1 MFNFQNWEKKFETK
15 KQGMRESWEMIMQW
29 GLGVYLGLEN
39 AKKERKYYNYR
50 ISVLFLSL
58 ENFQT
63 KFIVVFIE
71 LKENR

>member
-1 MFNFQNWEKKFETK
+1 
-15 KQGMRESWEMIMQW
+15 MRESWEMIMQW

-39 AKKERKYYNYR
+39 AKKERKYYKYI

-63 KFIVVFIE
+63 KFTVVFIE

>member
-1 MFNFQNWEKKFETK
+1 MFNSQNWEKKFETK

-29 GLGVYLGLEN
+29 CLGVYLGLEN
-39 AKKERKYYNYR
+39 AKKERKYSKYI

-63 KFIVVFIE
+63 KFRVVFIE